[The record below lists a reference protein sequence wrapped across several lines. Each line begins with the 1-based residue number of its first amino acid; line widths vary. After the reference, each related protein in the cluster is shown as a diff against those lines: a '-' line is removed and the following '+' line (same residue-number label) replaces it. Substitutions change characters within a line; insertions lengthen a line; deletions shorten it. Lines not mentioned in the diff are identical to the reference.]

1 MNTITRR
8 IKAAIEHRRVEKL
21 FRQELKRT
29 DLSRFHKK
37 MTDHSHPFLT
47 MYRGQDYKEAIQL
60 ATKVLD
66 GTEMPKLFSIF
77 ATLGQQPMDER
88 VANRLLEYNRLIS
101 ERADAHREIDA
112 RYKSA
117 AVAPKPLL
125 GWALAPFAALGLARK
140 RRED

>member
-1 MNTITRR
+1 MKEITRR
-8 IKAAIEHRRVEKL
+8 IKAAIEHHRVEKL

-37 MTDHSHPFLT
+37 MTDRSNPFLT
-47 MYRGQDYKEAIQL
+47 MYRGQDYKKAIQL

-77 ATLGQQPMDER
+77 ATLGQQPMNER

-101 ERADAHREIDA
+101 ERAEAHREIDA
-112 RYKSA
+112 RHKVA
-117 AVAPKPLL
+117 AAETKPLL
-125 GWALAPFAALGLARK
+125 
-140 RRED
+140 

>member
-1 MNTITRR
+1 MNTITRH
-8 IKAAIEHRRVEKL
+8 IKAAIEHHRVEKL

-37 MTDHSHPFLT
+37 MTDHSNPFLA

-66 GTEMPKLFSIF
+66 GTETPKLFSIF

-101 ERADAHREIDA
+101 ERAEAHREIDA
-112 RYKSA
+112 RYKVEA
-117 AVAPKPLL
+117 AESKPLL
-125 GWALAPFAALGLARK
+125 
-140 RRED
+140 

>member
-1 MNTITRR
+1 MNAITPR

-47 MYRGQDYKEAIQL
+47 MYRSQDYKDAIKL

-66 GTEMPKLFSIF
+66 GTEQPQIFGIF

-88 VANRLLEYNRLIS
+88 LASRLLEYNSLIS
-101 ERADAHREIDA
+101 ERAEAHREIDA
-112 RYKSA
+112 RYKAEA
-117 AVAPKPLL
+117 AESKQLL
-125 GWALAPFAALGLARK
+125 
-140 RRED
+140 